1 MHPSKVKL
9 NWFFLNSLFFSLQ
22 LSNANLQQGKG
33 MKVMCKTGS
42 DGCLSITRTTTVV
55 TSYEYVVCGN
65 LVEENIGYKGAA
77 NIKSFNDGSVTDF
90 NSCAQE
96 CADFEGCN
104 FWTFTSGGN
113 CHLKGS
119 DNGRENRAGFTSGQ
133 KPCS

>member
-1 MHPSKVKL
+1 M
-9 NWFFLNSLFFSLQ
+9 
-22 LSNANLQQGKG
+22 
-33 MKVMCKTGS
+33 
-42 DGCLSITRTTTVV
+42 V

-104 FWTFTSGGN
+104 FWTFTSGDN
-113 CHLKGS
+113 CHLKRS

-133 KPCS
+133 KPCG